1 MAKAHGLLWWF
12 EPGQW
17 HAYYLMEYISGPGR
31 SAARLGEPGPRCDS
45 GDVMSA
51 KDLRSVTDGWAYEP
65 GQVSVRRVRGADN
78 RVKIQMRVDLG
89 VLQMEMKGRPDG
101 MRPHGYESLLQY
113 QRERIDAYRRRNSND
128 LGFTLDA
135 AECRE
140 MRDEALQY
148 YQRYLANF
156 VLEDYDAV
164 AEDTQRNLDV
174 LNLCTTYASEDDDRL
189 ALEPYRPYILMMHAQ
204 SLALAAMNRGD
215 YREAFDHVRAGV
227 REIRSAYEQHG
238 QGKAWRHSGEIQVLR
253 ALYTEIRRHLPV
265 DRLRLL
271 KQMLRRAIRRERY
284 EEAARLRDQ
293 IVSLQ
298 HSRPKSANG

>member
-1 MAKAHGLLWWF
+1 MANTYRLLWWF

-17 HAYYLMEYISGPGR
+17 HAYYLMERISGPGR
-31 SAARLGEPGPRCDS
+31 TAASLGITGARDDLGEA
-45 GDVMSA
+45 MSA
-51 KDLRSVTDGWAYEP
+51 KDLRIVTDGWAYEP

-78 RVKIQMRVDLG
+78 RIKIQMRVDLG
-89 VLQMEMKGRPDG
+89 VLQMEAKGRPDG
-101 MRPHGYESLLQY
+101 ARPHGYESLLQY
-113 QRERIDAYRRRNSND
+113 QKERIDAYRRRNSND

-174 LNLCTTYASEDDDRL
+174 LNLCTTYAAEDDDRF

-204 SLALAAMNRGD
+204 SLALAAINRDD
-215 YREAFDHVRAGV
+215 YPAAFRDVRAGV
-227 REIRSAYEQHG
+227 RAIRAAYERHG
-238 QGKAWRHSGEIQVLR
+238 QGKRWRACGEVQVLR
-253 ALYTEIRRHLPV
+253 ALYREIRRHLPV
-265 DRLRLL
+265 DRVRML
-271 KQMLRRAIRRERY
+271 KQMLRRAVRQEHY
-284 EEAARLRDQ
+284 EEAAKIRDQ
-293 IVSLQ
+293 IQSLQ
-298 HSRPKSANG
+298 RGRQNSANG